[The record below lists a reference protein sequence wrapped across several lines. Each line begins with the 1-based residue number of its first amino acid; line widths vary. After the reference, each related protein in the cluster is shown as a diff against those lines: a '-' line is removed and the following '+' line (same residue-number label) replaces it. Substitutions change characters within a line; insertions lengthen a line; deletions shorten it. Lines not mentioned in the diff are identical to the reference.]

1 VLGLNKG
8 LLRRGS
14 LFCFCTFCKR
24 WIKVTYDLKNAKD
37 YNIVPNTHAWPY
49 AFNIAKISVS
59 IASLLPSIPFIDSL
73 ITQTH
78 LKMKIVNLL
87 A

>member
-1 VLGLNKG
+1 MFSDKTEINKIYKSNTVLGLNKG

-37 YNIVPNTHAWPY
+37 YNIVPNTHAW
-49 AFNIAKISVS
+49 
-59 IASLLPSIPFIDSL
+59 
-73 ITQTH
+73 
-78 LKMKIVNLL
+78 
-87 A
+87 